1 MGCLPPFST
10 GDWDF
15 LTIHRTIECGNN
27 NLEKECGNCTR
38 LVGMWE
44 SHFNFFPGG
53 ICRFQ
58 YFVYI
63 IARHVFDFL
72 EYSTT
77 FKTLRISARHH
88 GLGRQIFKIFGH
100 HEASFFKG
108 LGIRTWVWLKATI
121 RLRLRDFWLRA
132 SAPSTMCVF
141 YQDSL
146 AFCTHCKILPYPD
159 NINTSWKGHQGI
171 LEI

>member
-1 MGCLPPFST
+1 
-10 GDWDF
+10 
-15 LTIHRTIECGNN
+15 
-27 NLEKECGNCTR
+27 
-38 LVGMWE
+38 MWE

-100 HEASFFKG
+100 HEQSFFKG
-108 LGIRTWVWLKATI
+108 FGIRTWVWLKATADQALAPWFLVQGFSEGLQVQKKM
-121 RLRLRDFWLRA
+121 LRKSGSSLGPFNDV
-132 SAPSTMCVF
+132 CF

-159 NINTSWKGHQGI
+159 NINISWKGHQGI
-171 LEI
+171 LKI